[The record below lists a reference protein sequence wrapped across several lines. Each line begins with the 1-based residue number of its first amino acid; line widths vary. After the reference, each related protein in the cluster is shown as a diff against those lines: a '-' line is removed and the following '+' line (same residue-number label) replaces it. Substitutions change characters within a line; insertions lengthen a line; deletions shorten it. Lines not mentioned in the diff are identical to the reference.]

1 MFFEND
7 VFLQVTVFVGL
18 FVSLVVARA
27 FFSFQNTSC
36 LELLVIFFC
45 QKTNNFAMQFNQI
58 FSIIVLAGNSK
69 YVVST
74 CLEQNDPGHHWKH

>member
-18 FVSLVVARA
+18 FVSLDVARP
-27 FFSFQNTSC
+27 FFSSC
-36 LELLVIFFC
+36 LELLAIFFC

-58 FSIIVLAGNSK
+58 FSNIIVLAGNSK
-69 YVVST
+69 VST